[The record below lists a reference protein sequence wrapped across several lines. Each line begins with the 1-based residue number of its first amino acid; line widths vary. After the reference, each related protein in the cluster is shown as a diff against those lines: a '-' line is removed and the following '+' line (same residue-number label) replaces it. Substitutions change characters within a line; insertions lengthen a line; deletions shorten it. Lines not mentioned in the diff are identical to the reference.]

1 MLNYTLC
8 APVDSD
14 KEVIEQILN
23 NRGIKDVYNFLNVKA
38 VPDNFNLLN
47 NLEDGVK
54 LYIKHVYNK
63 SKVIRCY

>member
-1 MLNYTLC
+1 MINYTLC

-23 NRGIKDVYNFLNVKA
+23 NRGIKDVYSFLNIKA

-47 NLEDGVK
+47 NLEDGVQ
-54 LYIKHVYNK
+54 LYLKHVYNN
-63 SKVIRCY
+63 SKVVI